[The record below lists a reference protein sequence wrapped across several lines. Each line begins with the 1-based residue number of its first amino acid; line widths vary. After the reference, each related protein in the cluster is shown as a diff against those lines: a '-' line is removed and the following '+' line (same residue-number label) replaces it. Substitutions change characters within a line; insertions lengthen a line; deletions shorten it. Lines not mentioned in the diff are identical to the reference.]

1 MTAARAWHAGIDIGG
16 SRVRLVTDYWGA
28 GPDRRRVEYADIPNG
43 YEELVKLTG
52 ELMVRATAG
61 GDSFAA
67 TGNEAVLTRPAETP
81 ASVACGLPGTSDGSR
96 TKFMPPLPW
105 LDDKPLGA
113 DMADVLGA
121 PVTLANDGH
130 LTLLGEANEGAAVG
144 RDSAVL
150 VAVGTGI
157 GGALM
162 LGGKIWH
169 GHHGSGGAWGWLPH
183 SGRVDDPRHGQFEQA
198 ASGRALDHAAATLA
212 GDPDGDSVARQGR
225 DLVLAARQGDPSAIA
240 AVHTY
245 AAALG
250 RGVAAIASALDPEI
264 VLIGGGLSA
273 VMDLLGP
280 VIAQTMAEAASPD
293 GRHIPVRAAAL
304 GPEGGAI
311 GAWHAARGGTEI
323 WL

>member
-1 MTAARAWHAGIDIGG
+1 MTTVRAWHAGIDIGG
-16 SRVRLVTDYWGA
+16 SRVRLVTDYLGA
-28 GPDRRRVEYADIPNG
+28 GPDRRRVEYADIPG
-43 YEELVKLTG
+43 SYDELLKLTG

-61 GDSFAA
+61 EVEG
-67 TGNEAVLTRPAETP
+67 TGNWVVSPRPAQTP
-81 ASVACGLPGTSDGSR
+81 AAVACGLPGTSDGPR

-113 DMADVLGA
+113 DLTDMLGA

-130 LTLLGEANEGAAVG
+130 LTLLAEANEGGAAG

-157 GGALM
+157 GGAMM
-162 LGGKIWH
+162 LGRKIWR

-183 SGRVDDPRHGQFEQA
+183 SGRADNPRHGQFEQA
-198 ASGRALDHAAATLA
+198 ASGRALDRAGAALA
-212 GDPDGDSVARQGR
+212 GDPDGGSVARQGR
-225 DLVLAARQGDPSAIA
+225 DLVLAAREGDPGALA

-245 AAALG
+245 AAGLG
-250 RGVAAIASALDPEI
+250 RGIAAIASAIDPEV

-273 VMDLLGP
+273 VMDLLQP
-280 VIAQTMAEAASPD
+280 VIERTMAEAASPD
-293 GRHIPVRAAAL
+293 GRMIPVRAAAL